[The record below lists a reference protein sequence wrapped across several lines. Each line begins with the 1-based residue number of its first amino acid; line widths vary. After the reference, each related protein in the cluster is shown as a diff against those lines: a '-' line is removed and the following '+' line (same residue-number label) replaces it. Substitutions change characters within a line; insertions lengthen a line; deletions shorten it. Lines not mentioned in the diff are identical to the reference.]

1 MDQHYGFA
9 IDGCGAGGV
18 RSNRIRDLSRFGES
32 YIPGLFLSDLMLIGT
47 TIHSQR
53 VLYDS
58 QVSLKRKSRVIPTL
72 LVLPYLVFMF
82 FCGIIPIVYGI
93 LEVRNPSWINME
105 GGYETF
111 IKVFQDFRVGPAIV
125 NVLFLLALFVPL
137 MIVTVLAVSL
147 LLDSVEFKYNNAMRL
162 LFLIPG
168 LIPTAVA
175 VLFWSSVVGYDVV
188 WDKSNIRWFIGVIA
202 FSTGIGSWIVIQYGS
217 LRSISHEVLEAG
229 IVDGCNRFQL
239 AWRLK
244 LPMISKYVGYMVILL
259 IVNALQI
266 FNEPNLLI
274 STNMT
279 TDWSLSQIAFSYA
292 FKNADFAGGSALSI
306 MMLIPNVIL
315 ALLFVFNTDFLKK
328 TRDTW
333 R

>member
-1 MDQHYGFA
+1 
-9 IDGCGAGGV
+9 
-18 RSNRIRDLSRFGES
+18 
-32 YIPGLFLSDLMLIGT
+32 
-47 TIHSQR
+47 
-53 VLYDS
+53 
-58 QVSLKRKSRVIPTL
+58 
-72 LVLPYLVFMF
+72 MF

-137 MIVTVLAVSL
+137 MIITVLAVSL

-188 WDKSNIRWFIGVIA
+188 WDKSNIRWFIGAIS